1 MTNSPQTELKH
12 RDGEAWA
19 TGELVAPDLAEFL
32 AALERL
38 EAALMEQPDT
48 RPLYPSA
55 SSDIQKHL
63 ATINNELE
71 PIFTYEWVIEQ
82 AIQRAE
88 RNGEDSAEIS
98 FLFDRLSR
106 VFGHLSELSL
116 EHKPTPIPTA
126 FNPDA
131 ISFISARPVIAAMR
145 ALMAGNAHW
154 QRPEGQQP
162 YYADRDGVMV
172 YVQEGSDFNPLALD
186 AAWQRVLSLDDSK
199 VSTFLI
205 CLGKWLAD
213 TAGGARGLTKTHVH
227 VGDILSFRGLKK
239 EPHGGYKKTQ
249 KEEAKQDILAL
260 NSIWVRSVEKV
271 FIGRGK
277 SENRAIDSR
286 LLEVAIESSP
296 NLFGEFEP
304 FAFRLAPGDW
314 ATHYLGEHNRQIA
327 TLLRPVMRYDPGKQR
342 FAMRLGIYL
351 ATQWRIRAKTEN
363 YEQPWSVVTL
373 LNGAF
378 VELPTVNLDRFRQQ
392 FEQALDRLQT
402 DNVILGWEYVKDT
415 QLPVRKWFGHWLEW
429 GVKIT
434 PVEAAIENY
443 ADIPQRRREAI
454 GRGKRAAKAAASRKT
469 SA

>member
-1 MTNSPQTELKH
+1 MTDSPQTDLMP

-19 TGELVAPDLAEFL
+19 TGKLVAPDLAKFL
-32 AALERL
+32 AALEQL

-48 RPLYPSA
+48 PPLYPST
-55 SSDIQKHL
+55 SSDIQEHL
-63 ATINNELE
+63 DTINNELA
-71 PIFTYEWVIEQ
+71 PIFTYERVIEQ

-116 EHKPTPIPTA
+116 EHKPTRIHTA
-126 FNPDA
+126 FNPDT
-131 ISFISARPVIAAMR
+131 ISFISARPAIAAMR
-145 ALMAGNAHW
+145 AMMAGNTHW

-172 YVQEGSDFNPLALD
+172 YAQEGADFNPLALD

-199 VSTFLI
+199 VNTFLI
-205 CLGKWLAD
+205 CLGKWLVD
-213 TAGGARGLTKTHVH
+213 TAGGARGLTKTRVH
-227 VGDILSFRGLKK
+227 VADILSFRGLKK
-239 EPHGGYKKTQ
+239 EPHGGYKRTQ

-286 LLEVAIESSP
+286 LLEVAIESNP
-296 NLFGEFEP
+296 DLFGGFEP
-304 FAFRLAPGDW
+304 FAFRIAPGDW
-314 ATHYLGEHNRQIA
+314 AAHYLGEHNRQIA
-327 TLLRPVMRYDPGKQR
+327 TLLRPVMRYDPAKQR
-342 FAMRLGIYL
+342 LAMRIGIYL

-363 YEQPWSVVTL
+363 YEQPWSVATL

-378 VELPTVNLDRFRQQ
+378 VELPTANLDRFRQQ
-392 FEQALDRLQT
+392 FEQALDRLQS
-402 DNVILGWEYVKDT
+402 DNVISGWEYVKDT

-454 GRGKRAAKAAASRKT
+454 GRGKRAAKAAASRKA